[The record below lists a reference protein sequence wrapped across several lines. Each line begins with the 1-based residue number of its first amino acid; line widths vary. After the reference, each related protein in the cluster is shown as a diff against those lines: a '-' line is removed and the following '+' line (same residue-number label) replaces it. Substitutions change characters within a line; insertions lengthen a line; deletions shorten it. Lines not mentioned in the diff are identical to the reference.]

1 MFKCKLCDEKY
12 NSYESLIDHIGD
24 EHEDKIPKNFTVAQ
38 FEYALRTGKTEGRC
52 VIDRRPTEWNE
63 KTGKY
68 HRFCKNP
75 KCKET
80 YRNIFKNRMI
90 GKYGKVHLLSDPDK
104 QREMLSKRSISG
116 EYTWSDG
123 KKIPYTGSYELDF
136 LKFLDVFMDFDS
148 DDIMSPSPHTYYYE
162 YEGEKKFYIPDFFI
176 PSLGLEIE
184 IKDGG
189 DNPNKHHKIQ
199 NVDKKKEQLKDAVI
213 MSQNQ
218 FSYIKLTNKNYDPF
232 FEFLYRLKQQYSEM
246 NEKTDGSEPK
256 FKPIFIVKNTFTDR
270 RSAISDAEPVNE
282 NMLINQG
289 KRAAKEIVNDF
300 IRNTNNDFVMGV
312 INGGEILSEY
322 QRKQKEFVNK
332 YKNNK
337 DVLRHFE
344 TTLRGER
351 AYALQH
357 SKSPYSQEHV
367 IFIDTELMPQVV
379 NHQEN
384 MVEENYK
391 VDESIFM
398 EKTLEMALEYR
409 TILLERMDSKEKRH
423 PVFILLTYTNTNMA
437 KLIRFFT
444 GDPYSHASISFDSS
458 MRDVYSFG
466 RKYKDDKMTFIN
478 EDIQDGIFKDV
489 SDHANYSLY
498 VMFVNDDKYRL
509 MKKRLE
515 EFKKNAN
522 KLKFSFIGLF
532 NIARGKETSREN
544 EYFCSQFVAEIIKA
558 GDPNLLKKDTS
569 LYTPYDLS
577 EIEDVHFVTRGKLK
591 NYNKDLV
598 DKKVKYIE
606 KSIEALNSYDQAVRE
621 NFINRYSEIKK
632 EMEQEV
638 LRKFRSIPALPARF
652 KNDPNPMVYFGL
664 TEKEK
669 ELKEI
674 NYFITRRYSL
684 KGVNLSLDGLIK
696 FLKDNDLTDKIKY
709 YSRIPVSKFYV
720 DDSVEF
726 DENYDMIAVLL
737 PFRYKIDDIRKI
749 SY

>member
-1 MFKCKLCDEKY
+1 
-12 NSYESLIDHIGD
+12 
-24 EHEDKIPKNFTVAQ
+24 
-38 FEYALRTGKTEGRC
+38 
-52 VIDRRPTEWNE
+52 
-63 KTGKY
+63 
-68 HRFCKNP
+68 
-75 KCKET
+75 
-80 YRNIFKNRMI
+80 
-90 GKYGKVHLLSDPDK
+90 
-104 QREMLSKRSISG
+104 
-116 EYTWSDG
+116 
-123 KKIPYTGSYELDF
+123 
-136 LKFLDVFMDFDS
+136 
-148 DDIMSPSPHTYYYE
+148 
-162 YEGEKKFYIPDFFI
+162 
-176 PSLGLEIE
+176 
-184 IKDGG
+184 
-189 DNPNKHHKIQ
+189 
-199 NVDKKKEQLKDAVI
+199 
-213 MSQNQ
+213 
-218 FSYIKLTNKNYDPF
+218 
-232 FEFLYRLKQQYSEM
+232 
-246 NEKTDGSEPK
+246 
-256 FKPIFIVKNTFTDR
+256 
-270 RSAISDAEPVNE
+270 
-282 NMLINQG
+282 
-289 KRAAKEIVNDF
+289 
-300 IRNTNNDFVMGV
+300 
-312 INGGEILSEY
+312 
-322 QRKQKEFVNK
+322 
-332 YKNNK
+332 
-337 DVLRHFE
+337 
-344 TTLRGER
+344 
-351 AYALQH
+351 
-357 SKSPYSQEHV
+357 
-367 IFIDTELMPQVV
+367 
-379 NHQEN
+379 
-384 MVEENYK
+384 
-391 VDESIFM
+391 
-398 EKTLEMALEYR
+398 
-409 TILLERMDSKEKRH
+409 
-423 PVFILLTYTNTNMA
+423 
-437 KLIRFFT
+437 
-444 GDPYSHASISFDSS
+444 
-458 MRDVYSFG
+458 
-466 RKYKDDKMTFIN
+466 
-478 EDIQDGIFKDV
+478 
-489 SDHANYSLY
+489 
-498 VMFVNDDKYRL
+498 MFVNDDKYRL

-737 PFRYKIDDIRKI
+737 PFRYKLNDIRKI